1 MTARSAGGYDI
12 RMDIQPL
19 STVMIQQTVA
29 LSVQKMAMN
38 GAETQG
44 AALVKM
50 IDETIAI
57 ADPERAARVDV
68 TA

>member
-1 MTARSAGGYDI
+1 
-12 RMDIQPL
+12 
-19 STVMIQQTVA
+19 MIQQTVA

-44 AALVKM
+44 EALVKM

-57 ADPERAARVDV
+57 ADPDRAARVDV

>member
-1 MTARSAGGYDI
+1 
-12 RMDIQPL
+12 MDIPPL

-29 LSVQKMAMN
+29 LSAQKMAMN
-38 GAETQG
+38 GAEAQG
-44 AALVKM
+44 QALVRM